1 MGLRV
6 ALASAIV
13 VSLVLILV
21 AVPVPLLAT
30 SSASTG
36 SSLLLNHSVT
46 RQLTNRLLIDP
57 LTQSGKVTSHAGME
71 DSEIC
76 LRNPGSA
83 AAHRDRTEGRGGEQ
97 GKNVRNRW
105 RERKS
110 VRGRGKLES
119 ALESCGGPW
128 REIETKD
135 RGILM

>member
-57 LTQSGKVTSHAGME
+57 LTQSDKFTSHAGME

-76 LRNPGSA
+76 LRNPES
-83 AAHRDRTEGRGGEQ
+83 DRTEGRGREREQGAGEAG

-105 RERKS
+105 RERES
-110 VRGRGKLES
+110 VRGRGGNS
-119 ALESCGGPW
+119 RAH
-128 REIETKD
+128 
-135 RGILM
+135 